1 MNTSHPLQPGSSV
14 MTLLFAALTVFFVV
28 YGVLGGGD
36 ASLFFA
42 LLGALGTWRH
52 YAVGRRPRSQR
63 GLDLLGTEDAA
74 GM

>member
-1 MNTSHPLQPGSSV
+1 

-28 YGVLGGGD
+28 YGVLGGGN

-52 YAVGRRPRSQR
+52 YAVGRRRRRQG
-63 GLDLLGTEDAA
+63 GLDLIGTEDAA
-74 GM
+74 GV